1 MKKHLIAAGVVAAF
15 AAPAMAQNVSVYGV
29 LDTGIQAYDSG
40 AASNSNVTRT
50 VDGALAT
57 SRLGFK
63 GTEDLGGGLKASF
76 KLEARLNPAAG
87 TNNSTNFFNRGAN
100 VTLSGGFGAITLGM
114 NDTTGTQDIDS
125 SVSQA
130 GNLGLRPS
138 FQATVTGNGELGSD
152 VASVI
157 RYATPT
163 FNGFSA
169 EFGYTANANDSVT
182 DAGTSI
188 TDLTVKYTNGPM
200 AVYLGS
206 SKQDNATAANKADF
220 RTLGVSYNAGFASF
234 GFTTSSADVRGG
246 AANSAG
252 RVKTSVASAK
262 VPLSNG
268 LAVHAVMANA
278 SESGVANAKGNGYTV
293 ALTKALSKRTTV
305 YGGYTSSTSDSAAAF
320 AMAGN
325 TLTGATTDGTDQSA
339 VTIGVSHSF

>member
-15 AAPAMAQNVSVYGV
+15 AAPAMAQNVSVYGI

-40 AASNSNVTRT
+40 AAANSSVTRT
-50 VDGALAT
+50 IDGGLAT

-63 GTEDLGGGLKASF
+63 GSEDLGGGLKASF

-130 GNLGLRPS
+130 GNLGLRPTLQS
-138 FQATVTGNGELGSD
+138 NSVTGNGELGGD
-152 VASVI
+152 VANVV

-169 EFGYTANANDSVT
+169 EVGYTANAGTAVT

-188 TDLTVKYTNGPM
+188 TDILVKYSNGPA

-206 SKQDNATAANKADF
+206 AKQDATTSANRKDFKAI
-220 RTLGVSYNAGFASF
+220 GVTYDLKFVTVGFSS
-234 GFTTSSADVRGG
+234 SSADVN
-246 AANSAG
+246 ATG
-252 RVKTSVASAK
+252 RFKTSILSAK
-262 VPLSNG
+262 MPLGNG
-268 LAVHAVMANA
+268 LALHGVLANA
-278 SESGVANAKGNGYTV
+278 KEAGVANAKGNGYTLAV
-293 ALTKALSKRTTV
+293 TKALSKRTTV
-305 YGGYTSSTSDSAAAF
+305 YGGYTSSTADSAAQF

-325 TLTGATTDGTDQSA
+325 TVTGVAAGQDQTA
-339 VTIGVSHSF
+339 VTLGVSHKF

>member
-1 MKKHLIAAGVVAAF
+1 MKKHLLAAAVATAI

-29 LDTGIQAYDSG
+29 IDTGIQSYDSG
-40 AASNSNVTRT
+40 AASAAQVTRT

-63 GTEDLGGGLKASF
+63 GTEDLGGGMKASF

-87 TNNSTNFFNRGAN
+87 TNNSSNFFNRGAN

-114 NDTTGTQDIDS
+114 NDTSGTQDIDS

-138 FQATVTGNGELGSD
+138 FQATVTGNGEIGGD
-152 VASVI
+152 VADVI

-169 EFGYTANANDSVT
+169 ELGYTANAGTAVT

-188 TDLTVKYTNGPM
+188 SDVLLKYSNGPLN
-200 AVYLGS
+200 VLFGS
-206 SKQDNATAANKADF
+206 TKKDATTAAAETDF
-220 RTLGVSYNAGFASF
+220 RALGISYNAGFASF
-234 GFTTSSADVRGG
+234 GFTTSTADVG
-246 AANSAG
+246 SQTS
-252 RVKTSVASAK
+252 RVKTNVFSAK
-262 VPLSNG
+262 MPMGNG
-268 LAVHAVMANA
+268 LTLHGVLANA
-278 SESGVANAKGNGYTV
+278 KETSLAGGKGNGYTV
-293 ALTKALSKRTTV
+293 AVTKALSKRTTV
-305 YGGYTSSTSDSAAAF
+305 YGGYTSSTSDTAAAF
-320 AMAGN
+320 AMSGN